1 MGKLMANTKWRMEL
15 KMGAIRPIVLD
26 DQVPDEHLVA
36 HAREVALCAVDG
48 RTIYKLGQHL
58 HAQFGNLPHDGS
70 VLDRGDIHLVAP
82 RSVDKIEASAD
93 ISGGCHRLDA
103 DRLSECSFLGKL
115 QSSNCMV
122 LGMAVQCVLAA
133 RKEID
138 LAWTFHDSEPDR
150 ASAPICPWTVVDHGR
165 LHRLTSLLVYHS

>member
-1 MGKLMANTKWRMEL
+1 MPYGKGSTCEVSGALKNLDLAIRKFLVDELGKLENRRK
-15 KMGAIRPIVLD
+15 G
-26 DQVPDEHLVA
+26 
-36 HAREVALCAVDG
+36 G
-48 RTIYKLGQHL
+48 
-58 HAQFGNLPHDGS
+58 
-70 VLDRGDIHLVAP
+70 LDRGDIHLVAP
-82 RSVDKIEASAD
+82 RFVDKIEASAD

-122 LGMAVQCVLAA
+122 LGMAFRCVLAA

-150 ASAPICPWTVVDHGR
+150 ASAPICPWTVVDDRR
-165 LHRLTSLLVYHS
+165 LHRLTGLLVHHS